1 MVGPSGSGGSGGT
14 EITAARALS
23 VGRAVASDGYD
34 RVVVGRDAR
43 ASRAVLVDAVTAG
56 LRECGADVLAV
67 GVAPMPTIARTVSR
81 TDANAGI
88 VVTAAHDPTPN
99 GGLRL
104 RTASGTAFGPE
115 QRAAI
120 AARVERDE
128 YDLHP
133 RDGRGSTETVADAVE
148 QHATELA
155 GAVSV
160 ADPPSVVVDVGDG
173 AGEITARVLSALGC
187 DVGTLHGRREECFPE
202 WPGEPVGETLEALSS
217 LVEATDAR
225 LGIAHDAD
233 ADRMLAVDETGAV
246 VPRDALLALFARAT
260 ATDGDIVVVPVGTS
274 VAVDDAVATV
284 GATVSRT
291 RVGDAFV
298 ADRTTWPDVVFGGDP
313 SGAWIWPDETPCP
326 DGPLAACKLVELVA
340 DRGPLSSLV
349 ADIEPYPSRHASVA
363 VEEQTAVMNQVRECA
378 HEWYDDVDTLG
389 GVYVDVGAGWLFL
402 RASDTEPVIQLTVEA
417 RDEFRAERLEADA
430 IGLLEK
436 AIATVSGLRP

>member
-1 MVGPSGSGGSGGT
+1 MVGPRGIGGPGGE

-23 VGRAVASDGYD
+23 VGRAVASDGSD
-34 RVVVGRDAR
+34 RVVVGRNAR
-43 ASRAVLVDAVTAG
+43 ATGAVLADAVTAG

-67 GVAPMPTIARTVSR
+67 GVAPTPTIARTVSR
-81 TDANAGI
+81 TDATAGI
-88 VVTAAHDPTPN
+88 VVTAAHDSTSDD
-99 GGLRL
+99 GLML
-104 RTASGTAFGPE
+104 RTASGKAVSPE

-120 AARVERDE
+120 AARVERGE

-133 RDGRGSTETVADAVE
+133 RDGRGSTETVADASERHV
-148 QHATELA
+148 TELVE
-155 GAVSV
+155 AVSV

-187 DVGTLHGRREECFPE
+187 DVGTLHGRREEAVPG
-202 WPGEPVGETLEALSS
+202 WPGEPVGEAFGALSS

-225 LGIAHDAD
+225 LGIAHDGD

-246 VPRDALLALFARAT
+246 VPRDVLLALFARAT

-274 VAVDDAVATV
+274 MAVDDALATV
-284 GATVSRT
+284 GVTVRRT
-291 RVGDAFV
+291 QVGDTFV
-298 ADRTTWPDVVFGGDP
+298 ADCTTWPDVAFGGDP
-313 SGAWIWPDETPCP
+313 SGAWIWPDETPSP

-340 DRGPLSSLV
+340 DRGPLSSL
-349 ADIEPYPSRHASVA
+349 AAAIETYPSRRASVA

-402 RASDTEPVIQLTVEA
+402 RASDTEPVIHLTVEA

-430 IGLLEK
+430 IGLLET